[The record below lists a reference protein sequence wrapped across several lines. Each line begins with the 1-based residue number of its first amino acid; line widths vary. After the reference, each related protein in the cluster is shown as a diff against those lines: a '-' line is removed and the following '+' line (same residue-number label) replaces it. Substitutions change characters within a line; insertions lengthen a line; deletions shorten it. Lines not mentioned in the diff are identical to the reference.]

1 MLNQKRLMVIINCI
15 AMRIKAKFMFVIM
28 VLLPI
33 SFTSCEKF
41 SGDTDSITGAWRC
54 FEESKLGHREYSVSI
69 FRAGSGY
76 DTSYFIINNFNN
88 LGQELETLVQL
99 KDTVITIKLMDGFSV
114 SGTGYVRKNFK
125 EIDWDYTV
133 SSTFFTARYSKR

>member
-1 MLNQKRLMVIINCI
+1 MVNINFI
-15 AMRIKAKFMFVIM
+15 TMRIKAKFVLMIL

-41 SGDTDSITGAWRC
+41 SGGTDSISGAWRC
-54 FEESKLGHREYSVSI
+54 FEESELGYRNYSVSI

-76 DTSYFIINNFNN
+76 DTTYFIISNFHN

-99 KDTVITIKLMDGFSV
+99 KDTVISIKMMDGYSV

-125 EIDWDYTV
+125 EIIWDYSV
-133 SSTFFTARYSKR
+133 SNTPFTARYSKR